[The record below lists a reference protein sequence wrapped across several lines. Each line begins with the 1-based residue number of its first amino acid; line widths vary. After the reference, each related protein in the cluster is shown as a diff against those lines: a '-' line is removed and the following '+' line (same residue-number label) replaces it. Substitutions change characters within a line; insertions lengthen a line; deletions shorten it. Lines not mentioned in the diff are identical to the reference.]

1 MSEKTKKF
9 LPWILKGVAALFA
22 ILALVFMFVLP
33 GVSYSAKEQGVSGKM
48 WIVMSSLVFG
58 GGVVKVDTLG
68 VKLDMFKFKGGLSI
82 FGLIAF
88 VLLVVGLIAL
98 VLSFVLKDKSKIRV
112 LDIISKLFVLIA
124 GGAFLVAGVCA
135 LLITVAGTSVTTTE
149 LLSSIAAETKVS
161 FKEFLENM
169 NLGTGA
175 ILFAVFG
182 ILSGAT
188 LLVDQFVIE
197 K

>member
-33 GVSYSAKEQGVSGKM
+33 GVSYSAKEQGVSSKM

-98 VLSFVLKDKSKIRV
+98 VLSFVLKDKSK
-112 LDIISKLFVLIA
+112 LFVLIA
-124 GGAFLVAGVCA
+124 GGAFLLAGVCA